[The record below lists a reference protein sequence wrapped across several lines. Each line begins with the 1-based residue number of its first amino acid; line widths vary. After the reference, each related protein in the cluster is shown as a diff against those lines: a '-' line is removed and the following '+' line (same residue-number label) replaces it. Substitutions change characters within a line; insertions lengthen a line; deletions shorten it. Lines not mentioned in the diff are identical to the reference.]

1 MMEEVK
7 CQKCKNRIG
16 NHCKDLDQRL
26 ELLEFEKELIFEK
39 PEQCK
44 GGEEK

>member
-1 MMEEVK
+1 MMEEIK
-7 CQKCKNRIG
+7 CHKCKNRIG

-26 ELLEFEKELIFEK
+26 ELLEFEKELKFEK
-39 PEQCK
+39 PENCK

>member
-1 MMEEVK
+1 MNEIK
-7 CQKCKNRIG
+7 CANRKRRIG

-26 ELLEFEKELIFEK
+26 ELLAVEKDLKFKK
-39 PEQCK
+39 PEHCK

>member
-1 MMEEVK
+1 MKEVK
-7 CQKCKNRIG
+7 CANCKRRIG

-26 ELLEFEKELIFEK
+26 ELIAVEKELKFEK
-39 PEQCK
+39 PEKCP